1 MTLSSA
7 INLERIAKGLS
18 SACLIAIALFTALY
32 LAPSYLKFSFAKEKH
47 IFLSVIIALY
57 FFLQGFEINKKNI
70 FTALDFWWI
79 ALILFSGLSSLWSVN
94 DGIGVFPSFHYLLL
108 YLVFKAFETISWE
121 GTRTRNIITYL
132 ALTISVLILLYQ
144 LIFIYQ
150 SGILEENPN
159 YIHNELH
166 FVPCLLSIVIL
177 PYFLFTRA
185 SISKFLAPLL
195 LVTNLATA
203 YLLGMTQ
210 AFVVVLL
217 LIFIYVLFKLK
228 YVRRIKYLVLM
239 GFICIIGFSLYYSSK
254 LPTQY
259 VNYKSHNPTVLKNN
273 VYKQDL
279 KRSTELIKTSPIIGH
294 GSGSLRIISRYSTI
308 GHDIYFFPNN
318 SVLAI
323 LCEMGLIG
331 LAIYCYLGLF
341 PILRLFNERNLLSRL
356 ELAAVVS
363 LTLFFFLSL
372 FYGEAYSRP
381 KYFSNLTFVAV
392 MGLAFISKKANR
404 NTLIS
409 STEHVAPK
417 LVLLGLAVSCV
428 VYFLAYFSIHF

>member
-18 SACLIAIALFTALY
+18 ATCLIGVFLFTALY
-32 LAPSYLKFSFAKEKH
+32 IFPSDLSFSFAKEKH
-47 IFLSVIIALY
+47 IFLSAIIALY
-57 FFLQGFEINKKNI
+57 FFLQGLEKNKKNI

-79 ALILFSGLSSLWSVN
+79 ALILFSGLSSLWSIN
-94 DGIGVFPSFHYLLL
+94 NEFGTFSSFHFLLL
-108 YLVFKAFETISWE
+108 YLAFKAFETINWE
-121 GTRTRNIITYL
+121 GERTRNIITYL
-132 ALTISVLILLYQ
+132 ALTVSFLILLYQ
-144 LIFIYQ
+144 IIFIYQ
-150 SGILEENPN
+150 SGILGESPK
-159 YIHNELH
+159 YAQNELH

-195 LVTNLATA
+195 LVTNLVTA
-203 YLLGMTQ
+203 YLLSMPQ
-210 AFVVVLL
+210 AFVVVIL
-217 LIFIYVLFKLK
+217 LIFTYVLFKLK

-239 GFICIIGFSLYYSSK
+239 GFIFIIGSSLYYSSK
-254 LPTQY
+254 FSTQY
-259 VNYKSHNPTVLKNN
+259 VNIKSDNPTFIKNN

-279 KRSTELIKTSPIIGH
+279 KRSMEIIKPSPIIGH
-294 GSGSLRIISRYSTI
+294 GSGSLKYLSKNTFFDHTS
-308 GHDIYFFPNN
+308 YFFPNN

-323 LCEMGLIG
+323 LCEMGILG
-331 LAIYCYLGLF
+331 LVIYCYLGLF

-381 KYFSNLTFVAV
+381 TFFSNLTVIAV

-404 NTLIS
+404 LTLIAN
-409 STEHVAPK
+409 TDHVAPK
-417 LVLLGLAVSCV
+417 LVLLGLAISSL
-428 VYFLAYFSIHF
+428 VYFLT